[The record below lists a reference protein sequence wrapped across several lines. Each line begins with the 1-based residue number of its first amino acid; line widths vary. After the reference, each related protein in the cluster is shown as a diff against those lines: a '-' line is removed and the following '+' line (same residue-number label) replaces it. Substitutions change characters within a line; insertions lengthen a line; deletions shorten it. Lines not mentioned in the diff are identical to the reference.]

1 MPLPVE
7 NIIDE
12 KYGINGPFRVYNVPE
27 GKGLEEQARPD
38 YRQPISFDGN
48 EKPLVYLQLTKNP
61 LTNKF
66 VPYAVYYDA
75 TKYSDD
81 QILSIPTLGE
91 LGTKCSYCQARNDAS
106 KALGI
111 PDTPIQKGVE
121 ALQNMQRPVQQPV
134 SRGTELVPYGDQG
147 DQWSSEPMDQNRSQ
161 PDRYMDVGNI
171 ITPKFIPAAIDVFSK
186 VFCEPFGE
194 AILKIGM
201 AGLASIAAGWA
212 SEGGTQSAW
221 RKISEDI
228 IRDYQVCPTD
238 IPRIQQNVMA
248 MKDALV
254 KDKANI
260 LGAMSIGTF
269 KNFNQIAKEH
279 GFEVSGQANISG
291 RASVS
296 ITPLTRGPGRAID

>member
-1 MPLPVE
+1 MPLPIE
-7 NIIDE
+7 NIVDE
-12 KYGINGPFRVYNVPE
+12 KYNVNGPFRVYYVPE

-38 YRQPISFDGN
+38 FRQPIDFDGN
-48 EKPLVYLQLTKNP
+48 DKPLVYLQLTKNP
-61 LTNKF
+61 LTKKF
-66 VPYAVYYDA
+66 VPYAIYYDA
-75 TKYSDD
+75 TAYTDG
-81 QILSIPTLGE
+81 QIMSIPTLSE
-91 LGTKCSYCQARNDAS
+91 IGTKCSYCQARNDAS

-111 PDTPIQKGVE
+111 EDTPIQKGVA
-121 ALQNMQRPVQQPV
+121 ALQTMQRPINQPV
-134 SRGTELVPYGDQG
+134 SQGQELVPYGSQG
-147 DQWSSEPMDQNRSQ
+147 DNWSSEPIPERQ

-171 ITPKFIPAAIDVFSK
+171 ITPKFIPAALDVFSK

-194 AILKIGM
+194 AILKIGV

-212 SEGGTQSAW
+212 SEGGTQAAW

-228 IRDYQVCPTD
+228 VRDYKVCPTD

-248 MKDALV
+248 MKDALQ

-260 LGAMSIGTF
+260 LGAMSAGTF

-279 GFEVSGQANISG
+279 GFEVSGSANIAG

-296 ITPLTRGPGRAID
+296 VSPLRRGPGRAID

>member
-1 MPLPVE
+1 MPLPLE

-12 KYGINGPFRVYNVPE
+12 KYGINGPFRVYYVPE
-27 GKGLEEQARPD
+27 GKGLEEQARSD

-48 EKPLVYLQLTKNP
+48 DKPLVFLQLTKNP

-75 TKYSDD
+75 KQYTDE

-121 ALQNMQRPVQQPV
+121 ALQSIQRPVQQP
-134 SRGTELVPYGDQG
+134 SSGQELVAYGGQG
-147 DQWSSEPMDQNRSQ
+147 DSWESGPIGQPQQQFDRHMD
-161 PDRYMDVGNI
+161 MGNI
-171 ITPKFIPAAIDVFSK
+171 ITPAFIPAAIDVFSK

-212 SEGGTQSAW
+212 SEGGTQAAW

-228 IRDYQVCPTD
+228 VREYKVCPTD

-260 LGAMSIGTF
+260 LGAMSAGTF
-269 KNFNQIAKEH
+269 KNFAQVAKEH
-279 GFEVSGQANISG
+279 GFEVSGQANIMG